1 MDCHVSFVL
10 RRESLARCS
19 ASLVVTRSGRLDL
32 AEINGF
38 LGSRKTWFSAK
49 FHETFIFGT
58 VTAAALTPF
67 VTNPTSITENNLNPN
82 FLDYHMGGEIAVTFE
97 TLYDILMREKQ
108 REELVPIDPQ
118 FFQNVIS
125 YLKEK
130 IVIWERISK
139 ETDVFNLGERDKVEA
154 EIKNTRKVLKDIYE
168 RREKKI
174 MGLAVNK
181 SRIGHGLE
189 ADHLLDVEKK
199 FFEALVT
206 VLDSYRHGILFNL
219 LNMNAPSVEEKKV
232 VVEISGTEKVE
243 PRKEEHKDVMM
254 VRFVHAVP
262 KFVASDLAVYGPFDE
277 DDVGNIPREAAQ
289 ILITKKRA
297 EEVKKQ

>member
-1 MDCHVSFVL
+1 
-10 RRESLARCS
+10 
-19 ASLVVTRSGRLDL
+19 
-32 AEINGF
+32 
-38 LGSRKTWFSAK
+38 
-49 FHETFIFGT
+49 
-58 VTAAALTPF
+58 
-67 VTNPTSITENNLNPN
+67 
-82 FLDYHMGGEIAVTFE
+82 MGGEIALTFE

-118 FFQNVIS
+118 FFQNVIL

-130 IVIWERISK
+130 ISIWERISK
-139 ETDVFNLGERDKVEA
+139 ETDVFSLGERDKIEA

-174 MGLAVNK
+174 IGLAVNK

-189 ADHLLDVEKK
+189 ADHLLEVEKK
-199 FFEALVT
+199 FFDALVG

-219 LNMNAPSVEEKKV
+219 LNMNAPHVEEKKV
-232 VVEISGTEKVE
+232 VVEISGSETVE
-243 PRKEEHKDVMM
+243 PRKQEQKELLM

-262 KFVASDLAVYGPFDE
+262 KFIGNDLAVYGPFDE
-277 DDVGNIPREAAQ
+277 DDVANIPREAAQ

-297 EEVKKQ
+297 EEIKKGQ